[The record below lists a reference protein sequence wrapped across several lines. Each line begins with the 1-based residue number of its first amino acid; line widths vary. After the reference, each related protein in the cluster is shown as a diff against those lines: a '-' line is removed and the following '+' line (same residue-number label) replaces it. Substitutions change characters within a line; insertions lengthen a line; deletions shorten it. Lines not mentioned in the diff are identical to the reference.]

1 MKYEELPKWIQKY
14 LSDNHEHLVRKTYHG
29 DAYDV
34 DGNITDKYDK
44 WFDKNQK
51 IYYDEDCV
59 INLVEILISNYST
72 KTDVSKLKK
81 EIEQLKNPIIKL
93 KEYIV
98 CHRNTYALFTTD
110 KDVNILFINYER
122 FQNEP
127 KLYKIVDKLNYD
139 YKVYLNK
146 KNEIEFTTW
155 NGLTLDI
162 TEENFSNFDIIKEFF
177 Q

>member
-1 MKYEELPKWIQKY
+1 MNEIVKY
-14 LSDNHEHLVRKTYHG
+14 LK
-29 DAYDV
+29 
-34 DGNITDKYDK
+34 
-44 WFDKNQK
+44 F
-51 IYYDEDCV
+51 
-59 INLVEILISNYST
+59 EIEQL

-93 KEYIV
+93 KEMTNNI
-98 CHRNTYALFTTD
+98 RNTYALFTTD

-139 YKVYLNK
+139 YKVYLNI
-146 KNEIEFTTW
+146 NRSEGSLQIQFATW
-155 NGLTLDI
+155 NGLTLNI

-177 Q
+177 CL